1 MGLRNTATR
10 WGLGAQVLHWL
21 VSPLVITQFI
31 LAWVALNLPKGPM
44 VGTLF
49 AWHKSIGATILALA
63 VIRLVWRLSDTPPP
77 LPTAMP
83 KWEQVAARITHYLLY
98 ILIFAQPLAGL
109 LLTLAGKRPLVLYG
123 GWTVP
128 NPIGPNPALHHA
140 GEVAHF
146 WLGYALLAVA
156 VLHVAA
162 ALRHH
167 FWRRDEVLLR
177 MVPGP
182 AAERAQFS
190 RHVAQG

>member
-10 WGLGAQVLHWL
+10 WGLVAQLLHWL
-21 VSPLVITQFI
+21 ISPLVITQFI
-31 LAWVALNLPKGPM
+31 LVWIAANLPKGPM

-49 AWHKSIGATILALA
+49 AWHKSIGVAILGLA
-63 VIRLVWRLSDTPPP
+63 VVRLLWRWSDTPPP
-77 LPTAMP
+77 LPAAMP
-83 KWEQVAARITHYLLY
+83 GWERATARATHYLLY
-98 ILIFAQPLAGL
+98 LLILAQPIAGL
-109 LLTLAGKRPLVLYG
+109 VLTLAGKHPLVLFG

-128 NPIGPNPALHHA
+128 NPIGPNQTLHEV

-177 MVPGP
+177 MVPGA
-182 AAERAQFS
+182 AAERAQFA
-190 RHVAQG
+190 RHVAEG

>member
-1 MGLRNTATR
+1 MELRNTATR
-10 WGLGAQVLHWL
+10 WGLAAQVLHWL
-21 VSPLVITQFI
+21 VSPLVITQFV
-31 LAWVALNLPKGPM
+31 LAWIALNLPKGPL

-49 AWHKSIGATILALA
+49 AWHKSIGVTILALA
-63 VIRLVWRLSDTPPP
+63 VIRLLWRLSDTPPP
-77 LPTAMP
+77 LPAAMP
-83 KWEQVAARITHYLLY
+83 KWEQAAARITHYLLY
-98 ILIFAQPLAGL
+98 ILIFAQPLTGL

-128 NPIGPNPALHHA
+128 NPIGPNHALHEA
-140 GEVAHF
+140 GETAHF
-146 WLGYALLAVA
+146 WLAYALLAVA

-182 AAERAQFS
+182 AAERAQFA
-190 RHVAQG
+190 RHVADG